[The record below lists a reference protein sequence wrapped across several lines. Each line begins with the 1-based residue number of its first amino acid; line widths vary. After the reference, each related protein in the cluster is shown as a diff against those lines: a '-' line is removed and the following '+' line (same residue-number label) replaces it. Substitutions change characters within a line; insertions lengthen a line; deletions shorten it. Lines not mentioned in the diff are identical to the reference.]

1 MTITI
6 DGEDTP
12 EHNCVY
18 DVANGKTACVP
29 VNSNG
34 TANNTNTAGTTG
46 TGDGNSNTTT
56 GTGTAVTPPR
66 PLTIPTS
73 TVNPNPSKDDV
84 GCSSSDPTKGG
95 GCASQ
100 DTAIKTNQLI
110 SETNSKLGSL
120 ASSNATNASFLA
132 SIYSK
137 LDSIFKQ
144 NVANSAGTG
153 TGTGSG
159 TGTGTGTGSGTTP
172 CAGSDCSYSTGGG
185 TGSGGVSDLNNTS
198 KQVAFTNPSPVV
210 GSCPADIPVHVMGAN
225 LAFSYE
231 PICNFSRS
239 IHGVVTAMGALSA
252 VLIVITA
259 L

>member
-12 EHNCVY
+12 EHDCVY

-66 PLTIPTS
+66 PLIIPTS
-73 TVNPNPSKDDV
+73 SVNPNPSKDDL

-159 TGTGTGTGSGTTP
+159 TGTGTGSGTTP

-198 KQVAFTNPSPVV
+198 KQVAFTNPAPVV